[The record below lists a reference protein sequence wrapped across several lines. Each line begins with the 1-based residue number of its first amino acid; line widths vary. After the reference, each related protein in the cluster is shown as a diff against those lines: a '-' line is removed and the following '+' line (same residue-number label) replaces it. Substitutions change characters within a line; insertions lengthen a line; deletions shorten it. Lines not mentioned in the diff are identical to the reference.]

1 MRKTFLWFFF
11 IVLFVITSCTESS
24 KTIVSL
30 SDDFKAIG
38 NGKMVA
44 TIENSGDKIKLT
56 GKLELDEGMFSIYLT
71 NPDQDTIFTKV
82 YSQFGK
88 YKIDEEFDSK
98 LGDWVF
104 SYTIEKVEK
113 INPAGSFDF
122 DITYND

>member
-1 MRKTFLWFFF
+1 MNKTFFWFFF
-11 IVLFVITSCTESS
+11 LILFSLASCNESS
-24 KTIVSL
+24 KTVVSL
-30 SDDFKAIG
+30 SDDFKAVG

-44 TIENSGDKIKLT
+44 TVENSGDKIKLT
-56 GKLELDEGMFSIYLT
+56 GKLELDEGVFSIYLSD
-71 NPDQDTIFTKV
+71 PDQDTIFTKV

-88 YKIDEEFDSK
+88 YKIDEEFDRQ

-113 INPAGSFDF
+113 TTPAGSFNF